1 MKPFG
6 LSILAMTLLACS
18 DNFEK
23 DGSEITAE
31 PAGEASTEP
40 SGEPGSEVD
49 PLTTDDDGDG
59 FTENQGD
66 CDDSNSQ
73 INPGAQDR
81 AVDGFDQ
88 NCDGID
94 GPDLDQDGYVDLAA
108 GGNDCN
114 DNNPNVNPGMEEDF
128 TDGLD
133 TDCDGV
139 SDPGFY
145 AVVEEYVDELC
156 DGECDRV
163 AISVDGYRQAHVVY
177 EYEDEIWYNYRMTNG
192 SWAGFESAATPTN
205 DVVVACTDSCG
216 TDNVWVNDGWCDDG
230 GGPSTINPSMP
241 TSSVCSYGTDCSDCG
256 ERYSDGG
263 ARRLGVAGM
272 DAKVDG
278 QNRVQVAFTE
288 EGSNFTALQYIF
300 RDAQGNW
307 SEPLEIDGPGTN
319 DRYNVGRDVAMDI
332 DSANM
337 PTFVYYNG
345 ESGVPYIYDMTNP
358 LVSGLTGLN
367 GINLQLD
374 IGIPEI
380 NVADLDPTGGTLA
393 NLLPYDVL
401 GGYSGLYNTVVI
413 DANDDAHAIFYNHNE
428 IQQVLNDLRN
438 NGWVGWAVPQI
449 TSLINSYVGF
459 DVVSSDPGTINQ
471 YSSLSLT
478 DIWGT
483 ATGGGSYCYNNV
495 VSLNQGIYNSAAI
508 MNNGNLCVAYFDN
521 DNQQVKYGCN
531 TGTCNGWNIE
541 TVVNANVGSPVI
553 PADNWEE
560 LGNRD
565 LIPKDRVRLAF
576 NNKDAPYIVYHNAT
590 NNSVNVAL
598 KENGSW
604 ETYYVGPG
612 GEQLDV
618 DIDPTNFIHI
628 AYIDSMGNVKYVM
641 GQ

>member
-1 MKPFG
+1 MKTFS

-23 DGSEITAE
+23 DGSDITAE
-31 PAGEASTEP
+31 PAGEPSGEP
-40 SGEPGSEVD
+40 SGEPGSEID
-49 PLTTDDDGDG
+49 PLDTDDDNDG

-73 INPGAQDR
+73 INPGAEDR

-114 DNNPNVNPGMEEDF
+114 DNNPNVNPGATEDP

-133 TDCDGV
+133 TDCDGE

-145 AVVEEYVDELC
+145 AVTEEYVDELC
-156 DGECDRV
+156 GGECDRV

-205 DVVVACTDSCG
+205 DTVESCSDACGYNNAWVA
-216 TDNVWVNDGWCDDG
+216 DGYCDDG
-230 GGPSTINPSMP
+230 GPGSDF
-241 TSSVCSYGTDCSDCG
+241 SVCGLGTDCTDCG
-256 ERYSDGG
+256 PRYSQGDP
-263 ARRLGVAGM
+263 RRLGVSGM
-272 DAKVDG
+272 DAKVDA

-288 EGSNFTALQYIF
+288 EGSTFTALQYIF

-307 SEPLEIDGPGTN
+307 SEPLEIDGPSTN

-367 GINLQLD
+367 GINVQLD

-380 NVADLDPTGGTLA
+380 DVAAVVGETIA
-393 NLLPYDVL
+393 SVLPYDIL

-428 IQQVLNDLRN
+428 IQQALNDAADIPFI
-438 NGWVGWAVPQI
+438 GAGVPYA
-449 TSLINSYVGF
+449 TNLINSYVGF

-495 VSLNQGIYNSAAI
+495 VSLNQGIYNSAAL
-508 MNNGNLCVAYFDN
+508 MNNGNLCVAYYDN
-521 DNQQVKYGCN
+521 DNVQVKYACN

-541 TVVNANVGSPVI
+541 TVANVNVGTPAI

-560 LGNRD
+560 LANRD
-565 LIPKDRVRLAF
+565 LVPKDRVRLAF
-576 NNKDAPYIVYHNAT
+576 NNKDAPYIVFHNST
-590 NNSVNVAL
+590 NNTINIAL
-598 KENGSW
+598 KENNQW
-604 ETYYVGPG
+604 NTYQVGFG

-628 AYIDSMGNVKYVM
+628 AYIDNMGDVKYVM

>member
-1 MKPFG
+1 MKPLS
-6 LSILAMTLLACS
+6 LSIVALTLLACS

-23 DGSEITAE
+23 DGSDITAE
-31 PAGEASTEP
+31 PASEASAEP
-40 SGEPGSEVD
+40 SGEPSSEEVD
-49 PLTTDDDGDG
+49 PLTTDDDNDG
-59 FTENQGD
+59 FSENQGD

-73 INPGAQDR
+73 INPGAEDR

-114 DNNPNVNPGMEEDF
+114 DNNPNVHPGMEEDP

-133 TDCDGV
+133 TDCDGEN
-139 SDPGFY
+139 DPGFY
-145 AVVEEYVDELC
+145 TVTEEYVDELC

-192 SWAGFESAATPTN
+192 SWAGFESAAVPGTDT
-205 DVVVACTDSCG
+205 VVACEDSCG

-241 TSSVCSYGTDCSDCG
+241 TSSVCALGTDCSDCG
-256 ERYSDGG
+256 ERVSQGD

-272 DAKVDG
+272 DAKVDA

-288 EGSNFTALQYIF
+288 EGSSFTALQYIF

-307 SEPLEIDGPGTN
+307 SEPLEIDGPGN
-319 DRYNVGRDVAMDI
+319 SRYNVGRDVAMDI

-337 PTFVYYNG
+337 PTFVYFNG
-345 ESGVPYIYDMTNP
+345 ESGTPYIYDMTNP

-367 GINLQLD
+367 GINVELD
-374 IGIPEI
+374 VGIPEI
-380 NVADLDPTGGTLA
+380 DVADIDPTGLIA
-393 NLLPYDVL
+393 SYFPEPI
-401 GGYSGLYNTVVI
+401 GGYSGLFNTVVI
-413 DANDDAHAIFYNHNE
+413 DGNDDAHAIFYNHNE
-428 IQQVLNDLRN
+428 LQEVVN
-438 NGWVGWAVPQI
+438 NFPFQWVTDQAV
-449 TSLINSYVGF
+449 SLINNYVGF
-459 DVVSSDPGTINQ
+459 TVLTTDPGTINQ

-483 ATGGGSYCYNNV
+483 ITGSGSYCYNNI
-495 VSLNQGIYNSAAI
+495 VSLNQGIYNSAALK
-508 MNNGNLCVAYFDN
+508 NTGQLCVAYFDN
-521 DNQQVKYGCN
+521 DNQQIKYACN
-531 TGTCNGWNIE
+531 TGTCDGWSVE
-541 TVVNANVGSPVI
+541 TVANANVGTPAI

-560 LGNRD
+560 LANRD
-565 LIPKDRVRLAF
+565 IVPKDRVRLAF
-576 NNKDAPYIVYHNAT
+576 NNKDAPYVVYHNAQ
-590 NNSVNVAL
+590 NSSINIAL
-598 KENGSW
+598 KEDNQWNSYQIGF
-604 ETYYVGPG
+604 G

-628 AYIDSMGNVKYVM
+628 AYIDNMGNVKYVL

>member
-1 MKPFG
+1 MKPFS
-6 LSILAMTLLACS
+6 LSIVALTLLACS
-18 DNFEK
+18 NNFEK
-23 DGSEITAE
+23 DGSEITADT
-31 PAGEASTEP
+31 EASSEP
-40 SGEPGSEVD
+40 SGEPSSEAD

-59 FTENQGD
+59 FSENQGD
-66 CDDSNSQ
+66 CDDNNSQ
-73 INPGAQDR
+73 INPGAEDR

-114 DNNPNVNPGMEEDF
+114 DNNANVNPGMSEDP

-145 AVVEEYVDELC
+145 AVTEEYVDELC
-156 DGECDRV
+156 GGECDRV

-177 EYEDEIWYNYRMTNG
+177 EYDDEIWYNYRMTNG

-205 DVVVACTDSCG
+205 DSVVACTDACG
-216 TDNVWVNDGWCDDG
+216 YENAWVGDGYCDDG
-230 GGPSTINPSMP
+230 GPGSDF
-241 TSSVCSYGTDCSDCG
+241 SVCALGTDCTDCG
-256 ERYSDGG
+256 ERVSQGD
-263 ARRLGVAGM
+263 ARRLGIAGM
-272 DAKVDG
+272 DAKVDA

-288 EGSNFTALQYIF
+288 EGSSFTALQYIF

-332 DSANM
+332 DSGNM

-367 GINLQLD
+367 GINVQLD

-380 NVADLDPTGGTLA
+380 DVASIDPTGFAGSYF
-393 NLLPYDVL
+393 PEPI
-401 GGYSGLYNTVVI
+401 GGYSGLFNTVVI

-428 IQQVLNDLRN
+428 LQEVVNNLPGWIGSPLTSFLNN
-438 NGWVGWAVPQI
+438 
-449 TSLINSYVGF
+449 YVGF
-459 DVVSSDPGTINQ
+459 TLLTTDSGTINQ

-478 DIWGT
+478 DIFGT
-483 ATGGGSYCYNNV
+483 ATGSGSYCYNST
-495 VSLNQGIYNSAAI
+495 VSLNQGIYNSAAL
-508 MNNGNLCVAYFDN
+508 MNNDNLCVAYFDN
-521 DNQQVKYGCN
+521 DTQEIKYGCN
-531 TGTCNGWNIE
+531 TGSCNGWNIE
-541 TVVNANVGSPVI
+541 TVASANVGTPPL

-576 NNKDAPYIVYHNAT
+576 NNKDAPYIVFHDANS
-590 NNSVNVAL
+590 NSVNVAL
-598 KENGSW
+598 KENGVW
-604 ETYYVGPG
+604 ETYFVGTG

-628 AYIDSMGNVKYVM
+628 AYIDNMGNVKYVL